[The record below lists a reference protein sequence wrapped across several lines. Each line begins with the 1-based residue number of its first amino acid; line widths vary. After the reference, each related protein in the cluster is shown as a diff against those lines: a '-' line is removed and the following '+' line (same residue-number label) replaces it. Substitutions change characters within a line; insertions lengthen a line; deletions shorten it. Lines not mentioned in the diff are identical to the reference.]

1 MNQIITEH
9 KRALASLDYNM
20 SAVAERVIKTDHNIG
35 WEDFEILD
43 SQELYKRCYLES
55 WHIRKEKGTM
65 NRDNG
70 VLPKV
75 YNCLISRQN
84 KS

>member
-1 MNQIITEH
+1 
-9 KRALASLDYNM
+9 M
-20 SAVAERVIKTDHNIG
+20 SAVAEHAIKTNHNIG

-43 SQELYKRCYLES
+43 SQQELYKRCYLES
-55 WHIRKEKGTM
+55 WHIKKEKETI

-70 VLPKV
+70 ALSQV